1 MNISDPQ
8 HVDAV
13 VIGGGMAGLVAAWQ
27 FTQEG
32 LHPVLVESRGYTGGL
47 IARSTLAGISY
58 DIGAEGWAVR
68 LPDTAELATELG
80 LTVEKPTIAPSW
92 VYFDDAC
99 FAMPDNAI
107 LGIPANLSDPAVI
120 IALGAEEA
128 ARAAELDRAP
138 MPEDLPRDLG
148 TLVASRMGSEVLRR
162 LVTPIAGG
170 IHAADPHLLSVD
182 VVSPGLRAATQATGS
197 LAAGV
202 ALCRSRMPAG
212 PAVASVAGGMFI
224 MPAELRRQAEQ
235 AGATTMTRVGA
246 RGLTR
251 HGDQWLVE
259 TAGTSRNPDPSL
271 PPVTD
276 GEIRSFLTPRVV
288 VACSAGPATKLLSNV
303 IDTVG
308 PELAPGAPIGHVNLA
323 LQAPALDSSPR
334 GNGMLVA
341 PGTTTVTAKALT
353 HMSAKWPSLRESCP
367 EGLHLLR
374 VSYGRS
380 GEANVALSVDQ
391 ALTDASVLLGVDL
404 SAEQVVDSQIIHW
417 TGSLAPTTP
426 QARAWRDGLHRQLE
440 VFNQS
445 GQGRIGLV
453 GSWASGSGIAALVP
467 QARRTV
473 RQLV

>member
-182 VVSPGLRAATQATGS
+182 VVSPGLRAAAQATGS

-246 RGLTR
+246 RG
-251 HGDQWLVE
+251 
-259 TAGTSRNPDPSL
+259 
-271 PPVTD
+271 
-276 GEIRSFLTPRVV
+276 
-288 VACSAGPATKLLSNV
+288 
-303 IDTVG
+303 
-308 PELAPGAPIGHVNLA
+308 
-323 LQAPALDSSPR
+323 
-334 GNGMLVA
+334 
-341 PGTTTVTAKALT
+341 
-353 HMSAKWPSLRESCP
+353 
-367 EGLHLLR
+367 
-374 VSYGRS
+374 
-380 GEANVALSVDQ
+380 
-391 ALTDASVLLGVDL
+391 
-404 SAEQVVDSQIIHW
+404 
-417 TGSLAPTTP
+417 
-426 QARAWRDGLHRQLE
+426 
-440 VFNQS
+440 
-445 GQGRIGLV
+445 
-453 GSWASGSGIAALVP
+453 
-467 QARRTV
+467 
-473 RQLV
+473 

>member
-1 MNISDPQ
+1 MTSCDPQ
-8 HVDAV
+8 HVDAI

-47 IARSTLAGISY
+47 VAGSTLAGISY
-58 DIGAEGWAVR
+58 DIGAEGWAIR
-68 LPDTAELATELG
+68 LPDTAELAAELR
-80 LTVEKPTIAPSW
+80 LTVEAPAASPSW

-99 FAMPDNAI
+99 FAMPSNAI
-107 LGIPANLSDPAVI
+107 LGIPADLADPAVVT
-120 IALGAEEA
+120 ALGAEQA
-128 ARAAELDRAP
+128 ARAAELDRTP
-138 MPEDLPRDLG
+138 MPKELPRDLG
-148 TLVASRMGSEVLRR
+148 TLVASRMGPEVLRR

-170 IHAADPHLLSVD
+170 IHAADPHLLSAD
-182 VVSPGLRAATQATGS
+182 VVSPGLRAAAQATGS

-202 ALCRSRMPAG
+202 ALCRSRTPAG
-212 PAVASVAGGMFI
+212 PAVASVTGGMFT

-235 AGATTMTRVGA
+235 AGATVITRVGA
-246 RGLTR
+246 RELTR

-259 TAGTSRNPDPSL
+259 TAETSRNPDPSL
-271 PPVTD
+271 PPIPD
-276 GEIRSFLTPRVV
+276 GEVHSFMTPRVV
-288 VACSAGPATKLLSNV
+288 VACSAGPATKLLSRV
-303 IDTVG
+303 IDTAG
-308 PELAPGAPIGHVNLA
+308 PKMVPGAPIGHVNLA
-323 LQAPALDSSPR
+323 LQAPELDSNPR

-353 HMSAKWPSLRESCP
+353 HMSAKWPSLAESCP

-380 GEANVALSVDQ
+380 GEAGVALNVNQ
-391 ALTDASVLLGVDL
+391 ALMDASILLGMEL
-404 SAEQVVDSQIIHW
+404 SADQVVDSQIIHW

-426 QARAWRDGLHRQLE
+426 ETRAWRDGLHRQLE
-440 VFNQS
+440 VLNQS
-445 GQGRIGLV
+445 GRGRISLV
-453 GSWASGSGIAALVP
+453 GAWASGSGIAALVA